1 VTLSATASPTGASAR
16 EDLVRLAQSQTP
28 LPSPVEAYF
37 EVANRCNSKCA
48 TCPLT
53 FSPQE
58 AARQLSLEEFKA
70 LVDQLPDLQRAV
82 LQGIGEP
89 LLNRDLAAMIAHL
102 KVRGVYTVFN
112 TNAALLT
119 CRRQVELIDSGLDE
133 LRVSLDSST
142 PETYLKI
149 RGIPA
154 FDRVVTNLAE
164 MVRTRTSLESSTPRI
179 SIWMTALRE
188 NLRELPDIV
197 ELAARIGVD
206 EVYVQRLVYW
216 GEGLATDDQ
225 SIFAATR
232 PSRAHDEL
240 SDSLDVDVVSRPS
253 RTKDD
258 LGDSLDADAVTAAA
272 RAHDDLAAT
281 ARPARD
287 LGNSLDVDVASRP
300 SRVHVDLGDSFDPDA
315 ILAEAERR
323 ALHYGLAFRGADA
336 RPPRTALLHHPAER
350 EPWRACSRPLRL
362 AYITAQGTALP
373 CCIAPF
379 TDAPFESFRL
389 GNYLEDGIQAVWQG
403 EAYQRFRE
411 QLYSSTPPASC
422 RNCGLAWSL

>member
-1 VTLSATASPTGASAR
+1 M
-16 EDLVRLAQSQTP
+16 RLAASQTP

-58 AARQLSLEEFKA
+58 SARQLSLDEFKA
-70 LVDQLPDLQRAV
+70 LVAQLPDLKRAV

-89 LLNRDLAAMIAHL
+89 LLNRDLSAMIAHL
-102 KVRGVYTVFN
+102 AQRGVYSVFN

-119 CRRQVELIDSGLDE
+119 RRRQVELIDSGLDE

-142 PETYLKI
+142 PETYLKV

-154 FDRVVTNLAE
+154 FERVVANVAE
-164 MVRTRTSLESSTPRI
+164 MVRTRNAHGSSKPRI

-188 NLRELPDIV
+188 NLRELPAIID
-197 ELAARIGVD
+197 LAASLGVD

-216 GEGLATDDQ
+216 GVGLATRDQ
-225 SIFAATR
+225 SVFNAQGEVVAKDATPASTTAANGASAAHAVA
-232 PSRAHDEL
+232 PGPVIHSRAPEPESSAPSQALHRE
-240 SDSLDVDVVSRPS
+240 VDAHALNDGGMANGRAASPTP
-253 RTKDD
+253 RT
-258 LGDSLDADAVTAAA
+258 ADAACH
-272 RAHDDLAAT
+272 AHAEAGT
-281 ARPARD
+281 TT
-287 LGNSLDVDVASRP
+287 
-300 SRVHVDLGDSFDPDA
+300 FDPDA
-315 ILAEAERR
+315 ILLEAEQR
-323 ALHYGLAFRGADA
+323 ALRHGLAFRGADA
-336 RPPRTALLHHPAER
+336 RPPRSGLLEHRDEH

-362 AYITAQGTALP
+362 AYVTAQGTALP

-379 TDAPFESFRL
+379 TDAPFESIRF
-389 GNYLEDGIQAVWQG
+389 GNYLRDGVESVWHG

-411 QLYSSTPPASC
+411 QLYSSHPPASC